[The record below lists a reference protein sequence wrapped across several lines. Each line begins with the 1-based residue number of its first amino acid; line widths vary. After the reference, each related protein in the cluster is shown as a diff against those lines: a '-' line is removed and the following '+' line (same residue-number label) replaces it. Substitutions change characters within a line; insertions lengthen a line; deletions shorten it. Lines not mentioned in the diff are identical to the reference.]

1 MSMIHEI
8 VSQTPRY
15 KKRTRRGRGE
25 SSGLGKTSGR
35 GGKGASARGGGPYWK
50 RGHEGGQTPVFR
62 RLPTRG
68 FSNQNFE
75 TNWYI
80 INVEQLNK
88 FDDGATVDVNALIKA
103 GLVPDAKVGVKVL
116 GNGDLSKKLTVVAG
130 WYSKSAHQKI
140 TSAGGAAQNL
150 KGEEFQFPKP
160 KKKFIPRAPKKKG
173 GEEAPA
179 EGGEKPAEGKG
190 EGAKPEGKKQKAPK
204 PQKPAEGGETPAEAK
219 EEPKAE

>member
-8 VSQTPRY
+8 VSQAPRY
-15 KKRTRRGRGE
+15 KNKIRRGRGE

-50 RGHEGGQTPVFR
+50 TGHEGGQTAIFR

-68 FSNQNFE
+68 FSNNNFE

-80 INVEQLNK
+80 VNIEQLNR
-88 FDDGATVDVNALIKA
+88 FDDGATVDVNALIEA
-103 GLVPDAKVGVKVL
+103 GLVPDAKQGVKIL
-116 GNGDLSKKLTVVAG
+116 GNGELTKKLTVIAG

-140 TSAGGAAQNL
+140 GGAGGAAQNL

-160 KKKFIPRAPKKKG
+160 KTRFVPRAPKKKVA
-173 GEEAPA
+173 EEAPA
-179 EGGEKPAEGKG
+179 EGGEKPAEAKA
-190 EGAKPEGKKQKAPK
+190 EGAKPEGKKPKAPK
-204 PQKPAEGGETPAEAK
+204 PQAAEK
-219 EEPKAE
+219 

>member
-8 VSQTPRY
+8 VSRAPRY
-15 KKRTRRGRGE
+15 KKHLRRGRGE
-25 SSGLGKTSGR
+25 SSGHGKTSGR

-50 RGHEGGQTPVFR
+50 TGHEGGQTPIFR

-68 FSNQNFE
+68 FSNENFE

-80 INVEQLNK
+80 VNVEQLNR

-103 GLVPDAKVGVKVL
+103 GLVPDTKQGIKIL
-116 GNGDLSKKLTVVAG
+116 GDGELTKKLTVVAG

-160 KKKFIPRAPKKKG
+160 KPRFVPRAPKKKG
-173 GEEAPA
+173 GQEAPA
-179 EGGEKPAEGKG
+179 EGGEKPAEGKP
-190 EGAKPEGKKQKAPK
+190 ESAKPEGKKQKPPK
-204 PQKPAEGGETPAEAK
+204 EKPEGGEKPAETK